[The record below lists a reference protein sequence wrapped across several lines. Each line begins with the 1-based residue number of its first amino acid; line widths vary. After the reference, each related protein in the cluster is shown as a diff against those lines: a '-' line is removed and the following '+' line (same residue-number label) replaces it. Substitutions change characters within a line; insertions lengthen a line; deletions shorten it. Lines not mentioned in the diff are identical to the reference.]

1 MSNPAGSRG
10 QATRAR
16 LLAAALDLFVSRGYH
31 GTTTA
36 LLAERTGIAEGTIY
50 RHYPG
55 KNALYSAVARQ
66 AWERVTAALLDDPGA
81 RLGAR
86 ERLAFAAR
94 RLVREAAA
102 TPAAI
107 RFVLDAQ
114 KPDRLEEEARRAAER
129 FREAVVQLMATGKQ
143 EGAVRPGTAELWAAV
158 WLAVVSAVCERVA
171 TGEWAADHPN
181 VELAL
186 DGAWN
191 AVGVRTESRE

>member
-1 MSNPAGSRG
+1 MSNPAGTRG

-55 KNALYSAVARQ
+55 KDALYSAVARQ
-66 AWERVTAALLDDPGA
+66 AWERVTAALLDDPPA

-86 ERLAFAAR
+86 ERLALAAR
-94 RLVREAAA
+94 RLVREAAT
-102 TPAAI
+102 TPAVI
-107 RFVLDAQ
+107 RFVLEAQ
-114 KPDRLEEEARRAAER
+114 EPDRLEEHARRAADR
-129 FREAVVQLMATGKQ
+129 FREGVVQLMATGKQ

-158 WLAVVSAVCERVA
+158 WLAVVSAACERVA
-171 TGEWAADHPN
+171 KGEWAADHPN
-181 VELAL
+181 VDLAL
-186 DGAWN
+186 EAGWSAI
-191 AVGVRTESRE
+191 GVRREE

>member
-1 MSNPAGSRG
+1 MMTDGADRRGS
-10 QATRAR
+10 ATRAR

-55 KNALYSAVARQ
+55 KEALYSAVARQ
-66 AWERVTAALLDDPGA
+66 AWERVTAALLEDPA
-81 RLGAR
+81 TRLSAR

-102 TPAAI
+102 APAVI
-107 RFVLDAQ
+107 RLVLGPQ
-114 KPDRLEEEARRAAER
+114 EPDRLDEPARRAADG
-129 FREAVVQLMATGKQ
+129 FREAVVQLMASGKQ

-158 WLAVVSAVCERVA
+158 WLAVVSGVCARVA
-171 TGEWAADHPN
+171 SGEWAADHPN

-186 DGAWN
+186 DAAWN
-191 AVGVRTESRE
+191 AVGS